1 MQVVINLAAANIE
14 PFAGLKGIGTH
25 ELCDTSAVL
34 YQLSYQANLG
44 ARHFVSS

>member
-14 PFAGLKGIGTH
+14 PFPGLKGIGTH

-34 YQLSYQANLG
+34 YQLSYQVNLRAG
-44 ARHFVSS
+44 HFAIS